1 MPPTWGDTDCV
12 CFHWTHGTGKIIF
25 FFKHLLRGIEPK
37 GLNMFKSIGLGLDM
51 DPVQGL
57 VRWLLEHCRNLKQS
71 QRSLGKFDA
80 K

>member
-1 MPPTWGDTDCV
+1 M
-12 CFHWTHGTGKIIF
+12 FAFTGPMELGKSF
-25 FFKHLLRGIEPK
+25 FFLKHLLRGIEPK

-51 DPVQGL
+51 DPVQGS